1 MKNNEEKLYL
11 DNDGYQRLLEEID
24 LLKAKLAKNGK
35 EKGEAYSGAVG
46 DGWHDNFAFDEAN
59 MQERMILGQLRECYL
74 KLERAEIV
82 EKHDDDTLVDVN
94 DIVTVDMIFGPDDS
108 EELEFKLVGSVG
120 AHTSDKSG
128 IQEVSI
134 NSPLGKSVYHKKVGE
149 NASYKVESRVF
160 NVEIISKISE
170 KELESGIQRKK
181 TR

>member
-11 DNDGYQRLLEEID
+11 DNDGYQRLLKEID

-35 EKGEAYSGAVG
+35 EKRRSLFWCSR

-59 MQERMILGQLRECYL
+59 MHERMILGQLKECYQ
-74 KLERAEIV
+74 KLERAVIV
-82 EKHDDDTLVDVN
+82 ERHDDETLVDVN

-108 EELEFKLVGSVG
+108 GELEFKLVGSVG
-120 AHTSDKSG
+120 SHTSDNNG

-149 NASYKVESRVF
+149 SASYKVESRIF
-160 NVEIISKISE
+160 NIEILSKVSE
-170 KELESGIQRKK
+170 KDLESGIQRKK

>member
-1 MKNNEEKLYL
+1 MEK
-11 DNDGYQRLLEEID
+11 
-24 LLKAKLAKNGK
+24 K
-35 EKGEAYSGAVG
+35 KGEAYSGAVG

-59 MQERMILGQLRECYL
+59 MHERMILGQLKECYQ
-74 KLERAEIV
+74 KLERAVIV
-82 EKHDDDTLVDVN
+82 ERHDDETLVDAN

-120 AHTSDKSG
+120 SHTSDNNG

-149 NASYKVESRVF
+149 SASYKVESRIF
-160 NVEIISKISE
+160 NIEILSKVSE
-170 KELESGIQRKK
+170 KDLESGIQRKK